1 MDTGGRSA
9 PPRLPAL
16 RRPPVGNSAR
26 SSALARARGDQKK
39 ARMPSA
45 GRERPASA
53 HTGCSCAPWVWQGR
67 ADSRGPCDKC
77 QAADKSRHDC
87 RGHPEGEHR
96 PSEAST
102 QAALTA
108 NGAAR
113 GETPPLSDLAPVNA
127 DFEISQLHCR
137 GHLGRTHGGLWMEN
151 LDPLPLSTTQ
161 TQALFSTPE
170 VTHPR
175 LHHRRNCLI
184 SQTCSACQPL
194 PPTLASAHPT
204 PHSPAR
210 DGSGGGTTE

>member
-1 MDTGGRSA
+1 MR
-9 PPRLPAL
+9 L
-16 RRPPVGNSAR
+16 RRR
-26 SSALARARGDQKK
+26 SSTKSPPQGPVTDATMLGTGPRPAPTRSPPWLKALALLETA
-39 ARMPSA
+39 
-45 GRERPASA
+45 
-53 HTGCSCAPWVWQGR
+53 VWQGR